1 MASLWSRIRSRFT
14 APPIPPP
21 PPPPSGA
28 ISESEDPFWDK
39 VYDARTQYF
48 RRHIGEFP
56 QDILKIVHLFGVW
69 PGGGLYVMPAT
80 AIGPDIWAHCTF
92 GLSNADMPT
101 STTAADI
108 NIQRDEQGRPMQTTA
123 TLRLKPTTTTTTAA
137 PAAAQPPGAAGYGYE
152 ILVLTRGPA
161 DWPLGVLQWAA
172 QAELLNDVGI
182 LNRVDRYAGLTIEQI
197 RVGEEEFVNV
207 LFAKARPPLPT
218 GTTLPNGAMTI
229 IVATAITAEEMQW
242 SMTNGRGAL
251 LDRLYTAGI
260 GQVSIRERA
269 SVAM

>member
-1 MASLWSRIRSRFT
+1 MASLWTLIRSRFM
-14 APPIPPP
+14 PPALP

-28 ISESEDPFWDK
+28 ASESDDPFWDK

-56 QDILKIVHLFGVW
+56 ENILKIVHLFGVW

-80 AIGPDIWAHCTF
+80 AIGSDIWAHCTF

-101 STTAADI
+101 STSAQDI
-108 NIQRDEQGRPMQTTA
+108 NIQRDEQGRPTQ
-123 TLRLKPTTTTTTAA
+123 TTTTLQPKTAA
-137 PAAAQPPGAAGYGYE
+137 AAEQPPGAAGYGYE
-152 ILVLTRGPA
+152 ILILTRGPA

-172 QAELLNDVGI
+172 QTELLNDIGI
-182 LNRVDRYAGLTIEQI
+182 LNRVERYNGLTIEQI
-197 RVGEEEFVNV
+197 RVGGENDFVNV

-218 GTTLPNGAMTI
+218 GTTLPNGSMAIIIATTI
-229 IVATAITAEEMQW
+229 TDDEMQW
-242 SMTNGRGAL
+242 SMTNGRDAL
-251 LDRLYTAGI
+251 LDRLYSAGV